1 MATSI
6 PRGIPEGPPPVSGA
20 PLTAPAVNMNPTPAP
35 AGRSMI
41 RIVTPD
47 ELNRRDQQL
56 QLAANDAAQQ
66 AEQQMSELVRHVRA
80 AWTDMRNHR
89 NSANSGPKE
98 SLNERLLAA
107 SRSFNGQ
114 YDPGKLAEIRKFG
127 GSDVYAKIVAAK
139 VRGATSLLRE
149 IYLGPEKPWQLEP
162 TPDPDIPDPVEQDV
176 AKVLAF
182 EVEGLMR
189 AGQPIDEVAIQGRA
203 RELMKQAH
211 MAAKRKASEEAKEA
225 DESLDDILVEG
236 GFYQALA
243 HFLLD
248 LPLFPFACIK
258 GPEVRM
264 VWDIKWV
271 QGKPVNMRI
280 PRMFWYRVS
289 PYDLYWSPGATE
301 VEDSEFIEKK
311 RYSRA
316 SLVEIKDLP
325 GYNKEAIEAI
335 LEIFGRGGLHDWM
348 DSVDQARA
356 QSEGRENPN
365 LNRSAFIQ
373 GAEYHGSVQARMLL
387 EYGFTMDDLATDD
400 PNSEI
405 NVQAWVI
412 DRWCIKVQL
421 SPSPRKRVPY
431 YITSYEKVP
440 GTIAGNAL
448 PDILEDPAAVA
459 NACLRALVNNM
470 SIASGPQVE
479 IQMDRIHPSSNP
491 DDLYPWK
498 RWKVVGDPVMGT
510 TEKPAIKFWQPE
522 SRAQELLGI
531 YKEMGNIG
539 DELSAIPKYLTG
551 SDRMGGAGR
560 TASGLAMLMGNA
572 NKLLQTVASN
582 IDIDVIEPS
591 LQGLYDMVMLADAGV
606 KLRGDENIRVRGVAM
621 AQKREL
627 ERSRQME
634 FLAATANPIDMQI
647 VGMEGRAKLLRAI
660 SMGVGLDG
668 ETIVPDPETIKDAMG
683 ALAAPGAPPPP
694 GTPGSP
700 PPGKGPGGPSGGSP
714 VPATGQPGLPAG
726 PGAGPQLNLVQGPG
740 KGIPGP
746 QGGP

>member
-1 MATSI
+1 MMTQ
-6 PRGIPEGPPPVSGA
+6 PGVDMGPQGA
-20 PLTAPAVNMNPTPAP
+20 P
-35 AGRSMI
+35 GRSLL

-47 ELNRRDQQL
+47 ELNRREL
-56 QLAANDAAQQ
+56 QMREAVDGAQQ
-66 AEQQMSELVRHVRA
+66 RADEQMSELVRHVRQVWA
-80 AWTDMRNHR
+80 DMRNHR

-107 SRSFNGQ
+107 SRAFNGQ
-114 YDPGKLAEIRKFG
+114 YDPQKLAEIRKFG

-149 IYLGPEKPWQLEP
+149 IYLGPEKPWALEP
-162 TPDPDIPDPVEQDV
+162 TPDPEIPDPVEQDV

-189 AGQPIDEVAIQGRA
+189 AGQPIDEVAIQQRA
-203 RELMKQAH
+203 QQLMQQAH
-211 MAAKRKASEEAKEA
+211 QAAKKKAAEEAKEA
-225 DESLDDILVEG
+225 DEALDDILVEG

-243 HFLLD
+243 HFMLD

-264 VWDIKWV
+264 VWDIKWI
-271 QGKPVNMRI
+271 QGKPQNTRI

-289 PYDLYWSPGATE
+289 PYDLYWSPGASL
-301 VEDSEFIEKK
+301 VEDSDFIEKK

-325 GYNKEAIEAI
+325 GYNREAIEEI
-335 LEIFGRGGLHDWM
+335 LEVFGRGGLHDWM
-348 DSVDQARA
+348 DSVDQQRA

-365 LNRSAFIQ
+365 LNRSAFIE
-373 GAEYHGSVQARMLL
+373 GAEYHGSVQANMLL
-387 EYGFTMDDLATDD
+387 EYGFNMEQLGTED
-400 PNSEI
+400 PNSEV

-479 IQMDRIHPSSNP
+479 IQMDRIHPSCNWQ
-491 DDLYPWK
+491 DLYPWK
-498 RWKVVGDPVMGT
+498 RWPVIGDPVMGT

-582 IDIDVIEPS
+582 VDVDVIEPS

-634 FLAATANPIDMQI
+634 FLQATANPIDMQI

-668 ETIVPDPETIKDAMG
+668 ETIVPDVSAIKDAMG
-683 ALAAPGAPPPP
+683 QLAAPGAPPPP
-694 GTPGSP
+694 GTPGMP
-700 PPGKGPGGPSGGSP
+700 GAGKGPGPVAGPGP
-714 VPATGQPGLPAG
+714 EPAG
-726 PGAGPQLNLVQGPG
+726 PGAGPVTNLVQGPG